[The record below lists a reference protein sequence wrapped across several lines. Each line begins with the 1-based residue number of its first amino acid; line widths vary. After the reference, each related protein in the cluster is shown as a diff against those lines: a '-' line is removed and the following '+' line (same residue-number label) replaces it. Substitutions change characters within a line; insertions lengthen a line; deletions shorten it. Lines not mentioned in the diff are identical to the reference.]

1 MGVGRWTPQGIVV
14 GRGREVKAS
23 LVLSVVCFTD
33 WRAVDPAC
41 MHVTVGGQQAEDEA
55 AREIKIV

>member
-1 MGVGRWTPQGIVV
+1 MEGGRWTPQGIVV

-33 WRAVDPAC
+33 WRAVEPRAC
-41 MHVTVGGQQAEDEA
+41 ASPSVVSKQRTKLLV
-55 AREIKIV
+55 R

>member
-1 MGVGRWTPQGIVV
+1 MEGGRWTPQGIVV

-33 WRAVDPAC
+33 WRLWSPRAC
-41 MHVTVGGQQAEDEA
+41 TSPSVVSKQRTKLLV
-55 AREIKIV
+55 R